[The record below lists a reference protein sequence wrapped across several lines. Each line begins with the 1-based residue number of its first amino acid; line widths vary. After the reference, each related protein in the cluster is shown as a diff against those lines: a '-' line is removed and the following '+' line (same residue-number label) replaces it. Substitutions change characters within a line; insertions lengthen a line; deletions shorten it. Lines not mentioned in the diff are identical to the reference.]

1 MLLENKVAVLN
12 AHDLCRRE
20 TTLCSDPNLSSW
32 PADSPRFSRG
42 ITPER
47 ARQRASL
54 GRPAVGAPSA
64 RYGVDSRLSIGR
76 SRFMPFRPSTL

>member
-32 PADSPRFSRG
+32 PAGSPRFTRG
-42 ITPER
+42 ITPEQAR
-47 ARQRASL
+47 ANA
-54 GRPAVGAPSA
+54 
-64 RYGVDSRLSIGR
+64 RLSGDLPLALRALDTVSI
-76 SRFMPFRPSTL
+76 LA